1 MIYDFIIVSILLLFA
16 YLGSYT
22 LYHKNFISRAVHI
35 RLWNIL
41 ILFSFLVSAGAGL
54 TLLSLVECG
63 LALPISQSF
72 LYWHIKFGMSM
83 FWIALFHMH
92 SYWKSSKNI
101 KIPDIPLRKEKGE
114 NIEKICLLVL
124 LFFNSDCHLC
134 LE

>member
-101 KIPDIPLRKEKGE
+101 KIPDIPLRKEKGG
-114 NIEKICLLVL
+114 KYWKKYVYWFL
-124 LFFNSDCHLC
+124 LFF
-134 LE
+134 